1 LSYTTFEYDSLRI
14 TPDTIGTDGETTV
27 SFVVRNSGDRAG
39 HEVTQLYIRDVLASV
54 SRPVQELRGF
64 ERIYL
69 EPGASRRV
77 TIPLRASTLAMR
89 DQAGRR
95 IVEPGAFR
103 IMIGSSSRDIRL
115 RGFVE
120 VAGRNAR

>member
-1 LSYTTFEYDSLRI
+1 
-14 TPDTIGTDGETTV
+14 
-27 SFVVRNSGDRAG
+27 
-39 HEVTQLYIRDVLASV
+39 LASV